1 MFCSIT
7 FLMCLVGLV
16 LGSTNH
22 FVGLYYNSGY
32 GITEYF
38 PYPVGV
44 CVSSGSAYVEYT
56 CETSSKIIEN
66 TYSDP
71 SCTFL
76 KNTTNYTSS
85 TTAGSFQSWSCSG
98 SNYYVKASVYTANCL
113 TLFVTSYYAT
123 DVCFENYGGNS
134 YARATC
140 YNTTGNATIA
150 SYAKTDS
157 TCSGTMNASATL
169 YAHTGCSPFTTIL
182 GIPLYSMVDVCQSG
196 DVLVT
201 SSVAASHP
209 VLSLMMALFAASC
222 VLSRLM

>member
-1 MFCSIT
+1 MFCAIS
-7 FLMCLVGLV
+7 FLMGFVGLV

-22 FVGLYYNSGY
+22 FIGLYYNSGY
-32 GITEYF
+32 QITQYL

-44 CVSSGSAYVEYT
+44 CVSTGAAYVEYT

-66 TYSDP
+66 TYSDT
-71 SCTFL
+71 SCTVL

-98 SNYYVKASVYTANCL
+98 SNHYAKASVFSAGCEGAL
-113 TLFVTSYYAT
+113 ITLYYAT

-134 YARATC
+134 YAKSTC

-150 SYAKTDS
+150 SYGKTDS
-157 TCSGTMNASATL
+157 TCSGAMNTSATL
-169 YAHTGCSPFTTIL
+169 YVHSGCSPFTTIL
-182 GIPLYSMVDVCQSG
+182 GIPLYSILEVCQSG
-196 DVLVT
+196 DVA

-209 VLSLMMALFAASC
+209 VLSLMMTAVFVAI
-222 VLSRLM
+222 SRLM